1 MSYITHF
8 AISLL
13 FFLVPFISRQ
23 SRLNDSEALKFVQFE
38 FISQNIQDHSNFIT
52 KMRDRNI
59 PEKQI
64 ANFVWSSKI
73 FGWKK
78 IQRGRYFFDGSY
90 SFLQILEILGRG
102 IQDPIKI
109 IVLPGIDEDTFSES
123 IASKM
128 NFEAKQLKEAL
139 TDSSV
144 LSQVGVKPGFLFPRM
159 LPDTYAM
166 YWTYTPEQVIL
177 RINESFA
184 ERVEKKYQERF
195 LTRPYSLNNVLT
207 MASIVEWEAG
217 NEEEKKTI
225 SGLYWNR
232 IKRGWR
238 LQADP
243 TVNFALGQRRR
254 LTFEDYKTPH
264 PYNTYLKRGFPP
276 SPINNPS
283 YSSIEAALFPEEH
296 RYMYMV
302 ASPEGGH
309 IFTSTL
315 EEHNRASE
323 QWRQWLRKQY
333 RIKRQKEAEAAS
345 R

>member
-1 MSYITHF
+1 MGYISHL
-8 AISLL
+8 AVGLV
-13 FFLVPFISRQ
+13 FFLVPFLSRQ
-23 SRLNDSEALKFVQFE
+23 TRLTDSKALKFVQFE
-38 FISQNIQDHSNFIT
+38 FISDQVQDHTNLIA

-59 PEKQI
+59 PENQI
-64 ANFVWSSKI
+64 DNFVWSSKI

-78 IQRGRYFFDGSY
+78 IQRGRYFFDGPY
-90 SFLQILEILGRG
+90 SFLQVLEKLGRG
-102 IQDPIKI
+102 IQDPINI

-128 NFEAKQLKEAL
+128 NFEAKKLKNAL
-139 TDSSV
+139 SDSAV
-144 LSQVGVKPGFLFPRM
+144 LAQTGVNPGFLFPRM
-159 LPDTYAM
+159 LPDTYSM
-166 YWTYTPEQVIL
+166 YWTSTPEQVVL
-177 RINESFA
+177 RINESFVQ
-184 ERVEKKYQERF
+184 RVEKKYEER
-195 LTRPYSLNNVLT
+195 LSTRPYSLKNVLT

-217 NEEEKKTI
+217 NEGEKKTI

-232 IKRGWR
+232 IRKGWR

-323 QWRQWLRKQY
+323 QWRQWIRKQY